1 MLEGIKKAISS
12 FKERMVTAPVSEK
25 SVSEQLG
32 AFRMNLIS
40 NDVAVEVADQITE
53 SMVKK
58 LQLVR
63 APRFSAK
70 DQVLMSVLKETL
82 GEILTQAQ
90 PEEHLLQVVDRN
102 AREGKTSVVLF
113 VGPNGGGK
121 TTTVIK
127 IAHYLRK
134 NGFSTLVAV
143 SDTFRAGAIE
153 QLTELAQKA
162 KIRTVHRDYGAD
174 PASVAVDAI
183 ISARSS
189 AAHVVL
195 IDTAGRT
202 EIDRNLLEEM
212 KKIKRVTKPDLTI
225 YVGDALTGNVAV
237 EQARRFNEYV
247 GVDAA
252 ILTKVDA
259 DAKGGSA
266 VSIGFAIGKPVMFLG
281 TGQDLDDLVEFNRE
295 WFLQKLLT

>member
-1 MLEGIKKAISS
+1 
-12 FKERMVTAPVSEK
+12 MVTAPVSEK
-25 SVSEQLG
+25 SVADQLET
-32 AFRMNLIS
+32 FRMNLIS
-40 NDVAVEVADQITE
+40 NDVAVEVAEKITE

-58 LQLVR
+58 LRQIR
-63 APRFSAK
+63 APRFSSK
-70 DQVLMSVLKETL
+70 DQILMSVLKETL
-82 GEILTQAQ
+82 GEVLTQAQ
-90 PEEHLLQVVDRN
+90 SEEHLLQVVDRN
-102 AREGKTSVVLF
+102 AKEGKTSVVLF

-127 IAHYLRK
+127 IAHYLRE
-134 NGFSTLVAV
+134 NGFPVLVAV

-162 KIRTVHRDYGAD
+162 KVRTVRREYGAD

-183 ISARSS
+183 ASAKASS
-189 AAHVVL
+189 INVVL

-225 YVGDALTGNVAV
+225 YVGDALAGNVAV

-247 GVDAA
+247 GIDAA
-252 ILTKVDA
+252 VLTKVDA

-266 VSIGFAIGKPVMFLG
+266 VSIGSAIGKPIMFLG
-281 TGQDLDDLVEFNRE
+281 TGQNLDDLVEFDRE

>member
-1 MLEGIKKAISS
+1 
-12 FKERMVTAPVSEK
+12 MVTAPVSEK
-25 SVSEQLG
+25 SVSDQLE
-32 AFRMNLIS
+32 AFRMSLIS
-40 NDVAVEVADQITE
+40 NDVAVEVAEKITE
-53 SMVKK
+53 SMVEK
-58 LQLVR
+58 LQRIR
-63 APRFSAK
+63 APRFSSK
-70 DQVLMSVLKETL
+70 DQILMSVLKDTL
-82 GEILTQAQ
+82 GEVLTQAQ

-102 AREGKTSVVLF
+102 AKQGKTSVVLF

-127 IAHYLRK
+127 IAHYLRE
-134 NGFSTLVAV
+134 NGFSVLVAV

-162 KIRTVHRDYGAD
+162 KIRTVRREYGAD

-183 ISARSS
+183 ASAKASNIN
-189 AAHVVL
+189 VVL

-225 YVGDALTGNVAV
+225 YVGDALAGNVAV

-247 GVDAA
+247 GIDAA
-252 ILTKVDA
+252 VLTKVDA

-266 VSIGFAIGKPVMFLG
+266 VSIGSAIGKPIMFLG
-281 TGQDLDDLVEFNRE
+281 TGQNLDDLVEFDRE

>member
-1 MLEGIKKAISS
+1 
-12 FKERMVTAPVSEK
+12 MVTAPVSEK
-25 SVSEQLG
+25 SVSDQLE
-32 AFRMNLIS
+32 AFRMSLIS
-40 NDVAVEVADQITE
+40 NDVAVEVAEKITE
-53 SMVKK
+53 SMVEK
-58 LQLVR
+58 LQRIR
-63 APRFSAK
+63 APRFSSK
-70 DQVLMSVLKETL
+70 DQILMSVLKDTL
-82 GEILTQAQ
+82 GEVLTQAQ

-102 AREGKTSVVLF
+102 AKQGKTSVVLF

-127 IAHYLRK
+127 IAHYLREK
-134 NGFSTLVAV
+134 GFSVLVAV

-153 QLTELAQKA
+153 QLTALAQKA
-162 KIRTVHRDYGAD
+162 KIRTVRREYGAD

-183 ISARSS
+183 ASAKASS
-189 AAHVVL
+189 INVVL

-225 YVGDALTGNVAV
+225 YVGDALAGNVAV
-237 EQARRFNEYV
+237 EQASRFNEYV
-247 GVDAA
+247 GIDAA
-252 ILTKVDA
+252 VLTKVDA

-266 VSIGFAIGKPVMFLG
+266 VSIGSAIGKPIMFLG
-281 TGQDLDDLVEFNRE
+281 TGQNLDDLVEFDRE

>member
-1 MLEGIKKAISS
+1 LLEGLKKAISS
-12 FKERMVTAPVSEK
+12 LKERMVTAPVSEK
-25 SVSEQLG
+25 SVSDQLE
-32 AFRMNLIS
+32 AFRMSLIS
-40 NDVAVEVADQITE
+40 NDVAVEVAEKITE
-53 SMVKK
+53 SMVEK
-58 LQLVR
+58 LQRIR
-63 APRFSAK
+63 APRFSSK
-70 DQVLMSVLKETL
+70 DQILMSVLKDTL
-82 GEILTQAQ
+82 GEVLTQAQ

-102 AREGKTSVVLF
+102 AKQGKTSVVLF

-127 IAHYLRK
+127 IAHYLRE
-134 NGFSTLVAV
+134 NGFSVLVAV

-162 KIRTVHRDYGAD
+162 KIRTVRREYGAD

-183 ISARSS
+183 ASAKASNIN
-189 AAHVVL
+189 VVL

-225 YVGDALTGNVAV
+225 YVGDALAGNVAV

-247 GVDAA
+247 GIDAA
-252 ILTKVDA
+252 VLTKVDA

-266 VSIGFAIGKPVMFLG
+266 VSIGSAIGKPIMFLG
-281 TGQDLDDLVEFNRE
+281 TGQNLDDLVEFDRE

>member
-1 MLEGIKKAISS
+1 LLEGLKKAISS
-12 FKERMVTAPVSEK
+12 LKERMVTAPVSEK
-25 SVSEQLG
+25 SVADQLET
-32 AFRMNLIS
+32 FRMNLIS
-40 NDVAVEVADQITE
+40 NDVAVEVAEKITE

-58 LQLVR
+58 LRQIR
-63 APRFSAK
+63 APRFSSK
-70 DQVLMSVLKETL
+70 DQILMSVLKETL
-82 GEILTQAQ
+82 GEVLTQAQ
-90 PEEHLLQVVDRN
+90 SEEHLLQVVDRN
-102 AREGKTSVVLF
+102 AKEGKTSVVLF

-127 IAHYLRK
+127 IAHYLRE
-134 NGFSTLVAV
+134 NGFPVLVAV

-162 KIRTVHRDYGAD
+162 KVRTVRREYGAD

-183 ISARSS
+183 ASAKASS
-189 AAHVVL
+189 INVVL

-225 YVGDALTGNVAV
+225 YVGDALAGNVAV

-247 GVDAA
+247 GIDAA
-252 ILTKVDA
+252 VLTKVDA

-266 VSIGFAIGKPVMFLG
+266 VSIGSAIGKPIMFLG
-281 TGQDLDDLVEFNRE
+281 TGQNLDDLVEFDRE

>member
-1 MLEGIKKAISS
+1 MLEGLKKAISS
-12 FKERMVTAPVSEK
+12 LKERMVTAPVSEK
-25 SVSEQLG
+25 SVSDQLT

-40 NDVAVEVADQITE
+40 NDVAVEVADKITE
-53 SMVKK
+53 SMLMK
-58 LQLVR
+58 LQSVR
-63 APRFSAK
+63 APRFSSK
-70 DQVLMSVLKETL
+70 DQLLMSVLKETL
-82 GEILTQAQ
+82 GEVLTQAQ
-90 PEEHLLQVVDRN
+90 PEDHLLRTVSKN
-102 AREGKTSVVLF
+102 ASQGKTSVVLF

-134 NGFSTLVAV
+134 NGFSALVSV

-153 QLTELAQKA
+153 QLTELAQRA
-162 KIRTVHRDYGAD
+162 KIRTVHREYGAD

-183 ISARSS
+183 ASAKASGIQ
-189 AAHVVL
+189 VVL

-247 GVDAA
+247 GIDAA
-252 ILTKVDA
+252 VLTKVDA

-266 VSIGFAIGKPVMFLG
+266 VSIGSAIGKPIMFVG
-281 TGQDLDDLVEFNRE
+281 TGQDLDDLVEFDKD
-295 WFLQKLLT
+295 WFLQKLLA

>member
-1 MLEGIKKAISS
+1 
-12 FKERMVTAPVSEK
+12 MVTAPVSEK
-25 SVSEQLG
+25 SVSDQLE
-32 AFRMNLIS
+32 AFRMSLIS
-40 NDVAVEVADQITE
+40 NDVAVEVAEKITE
-53 SMVKK
+53 SMVEK
-58 LQLVR
+58 LQRIR
-63 APRFSAK
+63 APRFSSK
-70 DQVLMSVLKETL
+70 DQILMSVLKDTL
-82 GEILTQAQ
+82 GEVLTQAQ

-102 AREGKTSVVLF
+102 AKQGKTSVVLF

-127 IAHYLRK
+127 IAHYLRE
-134 NGFSTLVAV
+134 NGFSVLVAV

-162 KIRTVHRDYGAD
+162 KIRTVRREYGAD

-183 ISARSS
+183 ASAKASNIN
-189 AAHVVL
+189 VVL

-225 YVGDALTGNVAV
+225 YVGDALAGNVAV
-237 EQARRFNEYV
+237 EQASRFNEYV
-247 GVDAA
+247 GIDAA
-252 ILTKVDA
+252 VLTKVDA

-266 VSIGFAIGKPVMFLG
+266 VSIGSAIGKPIMFLG
-281 TGQDLDDLVEFNRE
+281 TGQNLDDLVEFDRE

>member
-1 MLEGIKKAISS
+1 LLEGLKKAISS
-12 FKERMVTAPVSEK
+12 LKERMATAPVSEK
-25 SVSEQLG
+25 SVSDQLEG
-32 AFRMNLIS
+32 FRMNLIS
-40 NDVAVEVADQITE
+40 NDVAVEVAERITE

-58 LQLVR
+58 LQGIR
-63 APRFSAK
+63 APRFSSK
-70 DQVLMSVLKETL
+70 DQILTSVLKETL
-82 GEILTQAQ
+82 GEVLTEAQ
-90 PEEHLLQVVDRN
+90 PGGHLLEVLAKN
-102 AREGKTSVVLF
+102 AEEGRTTVVLF

-127 IAHYLRK
+127 IAHYLKK
-134 NGFSTLVAV
+134 NGFSVLVAV

-153 QLTELAQKA
+153 QLTELARKA
-162 KIRTVHRDYGAD
+162 NVRTVHREYGAD

-183 ISARSS
+183 ASAKASNLQ
-189 AAHVVL
+189 VVL

-237 EQARRFNEYV
+237 EQAKRFNEYV
-247 GVDAA
+247 GIDAA
-252 ILTKVDA
+252 VLTKVDA

-266 VSIGFAIGKPVMFLG
+266 VSISSEIGRPIMFLG
-281 TGQDLDDLVEFNRE
+281 TGQNLDDLVEFDRE

>member
-1 MLEGIKKAISS
+1 MLEGLKKAISS
-12 FKERMVTAPVSEK
+12 LKERMVTAPVSEK
-25 SVSEQLG
+25 SVSDQLE
-32 AFRMNLIS
+32 AFRISLIS
-40 NDVAVEVADQITE
+40 NDVAVEVAEKITE
-53 SMVKK
+53 AMVKK
-58 LQLVR
+58 LQRIR
-63 APRFSAK
+63 APRFSSK
-70 DQVLMSVLKETL
+70 DQILMSVLRETL
-82 GEILTQAQ
+82 GDVLTQTQ

-102 AREGKTSVVLF
+102 AKQGKTSVVLF

-127 IAHYLRK
+127 IAHYLRE
-134 NGFSTLVAV
+134 NGFSVLVAV

-162 KIRTVHRDYGAD
+162 KIRTVRREYGAD

-183 ISARSS
+183 ASAKASNIN
-189 AAHVVL
+189 VVL

-225 YVGDALTGNVAV
+225 YVGDALAGNVAV

-247 GVDAA
+247 GIDAA
-252 ILTKVDA
+252 VLTKVDA

-266 VSIGFAIGKPVMFLG
+266 VSIGSAIGKPIMFLG
-281 TGQDLDDLVEFNRE
+281 TGQNLDDLVEFDRE